1 MDGRVDRLWYLPR
14 GWRDISKPRNVQDYL
29 GGRSSLENSTL
40 WPDSRE
46 QPDPWKTIRNSPCI
60 FLSRSPLT
68 FGHSQLL
75 IPYDGDSEQD
85 LFRLASEII
94 CKAISTFSAMFSDD
108 KPPHQEEIFE
118 PLAKMTLTGGHY
130 VRTLVLRASAN
141 ESSNEYKVHLV
152 PYFKSHKE
160 LCRKRF
166 HSLHTVTP
174 DKEGGLLGW
183 IGERE
188 DIVDKWEVDPN
199 PVQSTLDHIANEHL
213 KMSELAKRLHVSW
226 REA

>member
-1 MDGRVDRLWYLPR
+1 MDGRVDRLWYLPT
-14 GWRDISKPRNVQDYL
+14 GWQEPRSVQDYL
-29 GGRSSLENSTL
+29 RAPSSLKNSTSL
-40 WPDSRE
+40 PDSRE
-46 QPDPWKTIRNSPCI
+46 QTDLWDTIRKSPCI

-94 CKAISTFSAMFSDD
+94 CKAISALSAMFSGD

-130 VRTLVLRASAN
+130 VKTLVLRASAN

-166 HSLHTVTP
+166 HSLHAVAP

-183 IGERE
+183 LGERE
-188 DIVDKWEVDPN
+188 DVVDNWEVDPS
-199 PVQSTLDHIANEHL
+199 PVQSALDHIANEHL